1 MNFGILLLTILYKLL
16 EIYTYVIIAAALV
29 SWIFLPP
36 TNPVLRFLRFLT
48 EPVFSPCRQLLSRIL
63 PSNWRRFD
71 FSPILALL
79 AIQLVQYIL
88 GYIISALKAVGM

>member
-1 MNFGILLLTILYKLL
+1 MTFGLLLLSILYKLL
-16 EIYTYVIIAAALV
+16 EIYSYVIIAAALV

-48 EPVFSPCRQLLSRIL
+48 EPVFAPCRQLLYRIL
-63 PSNWRRFD
+63 PVRWRRLD

-88 GYIISALKAVGM
+88 SRIIMAL

>member
-1 MNFGILLLTILYKLL
+1 MNFGLLLLSILYKLL
-16 EIYTYVIIAAALV
+16 GIYTYVIIAAALV

-48 EPVFSPCRQLLSRIL
+48 EPVLSPCRQLLYRIL
-63 PSNWRRFD
+63 PASWRRID

-79 AIQLVQYIL
+79 VIQLVQYIL
-88 GYIISALKAVGM
+88 GKIIMAL

>member
-1 MNFGILLLTILYKLL
+1 MNFGILLLSILYKLL

-36 TNPVLRFLRFLT
+36 TNPILRFLRFLT
-48 EPVFSPCRQLLSRIL
+48 EPVFAPCRQLLYRIL
-63 PSNWRRFD
+63 PMSWRRID

-79 AIQLVQYIL
+79 AVQLVQYIL
-88 GYIISALKAVGM
+88 GRIIVAL